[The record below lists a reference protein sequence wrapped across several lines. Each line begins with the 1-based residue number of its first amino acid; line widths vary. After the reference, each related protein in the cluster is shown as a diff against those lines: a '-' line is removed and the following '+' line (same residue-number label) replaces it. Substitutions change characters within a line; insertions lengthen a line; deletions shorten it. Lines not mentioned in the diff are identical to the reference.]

1 MCIHNAYLSVP
12 GGKKCLL
19 CGAVIPDIAEM
30 PATTAEQAVTDAEQ
44 AVTDAEMPETA
55 TEQAENAPEEV
66 KPDKSTIRKTTRKTG
81 K

>member
-30 PATTAEQAVTDAEQ
+30 PATG
-44 AVTDAEMPETA
+44 
-55 TEQAENAPEEV
+55 TEQAANTPEEV
-66 KPDKSTIRKTTRKTG
+66 KPDKSTGRKTTRKTG

>member
-12 GGKKCLL
+12 GGRKCLL

-30 PATTAEQAVTDAEQ
+30 PETTA
-44 AVTDAEMPETA
+44 
-55 TEQAENAPEEV
+55 EQAENAPEEV
-66 KPDKSTIRKTTRKTG
+66 KPDKSTGRKTTRKTG

>member
-12 GGKKCLL
+12 GGRKCLL

-30 PATTAEQAVTDAEQ
+30 PETTAEQ

-66 KPDKSTIRKTTRKTG
+66 KPDKNTGRKTTRKTG

>member
-12 GGKKCLL
+12 GGRKCLL

-30 PATTAEQAVTDAEQ
+30 P
-44 AVTDAEMPETA
+44 ETA
-55 TEQAENAPEEV
+55 TEQAANAPEEV
-66 KPDKSTIRKTTRKTG
+66 KPDKSTGRKTTRKAG

>member
-30 PATTAEQAVTDAEQ
+30 P
-44 AVTDAEMPETA
+44 ETA
-55 TEQAENAPEEV
+55 TEQAENALEEA
-66 KPDKSTIRKTTRKTG
+66 KPDKSTGRKTTRKTG